1 MTQAVRN
8 RPMTQSDSPSKLT
21 VPYQLGF
28 APLEQ
33 ERSLTI
39 RDALAAISRTVT
51 VIQGGYR
58 WSIKL
63 KAVGVLLGQTLTLLW
78 VGLVQGGKGLG
89 QWLGRRMIPRSK
101 TTATER
107 QAIASSDLAM
117 PVGEQVLITADHGE
131 FEFHFTP
138 DGLDRLTEA
147 CYQKRAPQL
156 PDQLRSTIRQATLYQ
171 VIPPTYRRTRSR
183 AIAYAQ
189 SGISFCTVYHDG
201 KDGDARRV
209 VRTVLSI
216 DGDLLQQISHHALS
230 HPRCGEMIAVHHWL
244 SGQLLH
250 QLRLSISVYIDKIMV
265 GGSLSVFLV
274 NCGHSLPLLVTE
286 PLLALP
292 QLALGAIASMGWM
305 VIWSFCRGS
314 VLPRLNR
321 WIVRWVWQQLIMPQ
335 SRGRS
340 LAGWLLGLQ

>member
-1 MTQAVRN
+1 MT
-8 RPMTQSDSPSKLT
+8 PSDPSSKLIA
-21 VPYQLGF
+21 PYQLGF
-28 APLEQ
+28 APLER

-39 RDALAAISRTVT
+39 RDALAAVSRTVT
-51 VIQGGYR
+51 IIQGGYR
-58 WSIKL
+58 PFVKL
-63 KAVGVLLGQTLTLLW
+63 KAVGVLLGQIFTLLR

-89 QWLGRRMIPRSK
+89 QWLGRRTTQRSR
-101 TTATER
+101 TTATDR
-107 QAIASSDLAM
+107 PGQAIASSDLAM

-147 CYQKRAPQL
+147 CHQNRLPQL

-189 SGISFCTVYHDG
+189 SGMSFCTVYHDG
-201 KDGDARRV
+201 KDGDAQRI

-250 QLRLSISVYIDKIMV
+250 QLRLSISAYIDKIMV

-305 VIWSFCRGS
+305 VIWSFCRAAM
-314 VLPRLNR
+314 LPRLNR
-321 WIVRWVWQQLIMPQ
+321 WVVRWVWQQLITPQ